1 MAVKK
6 KGRLSGSGGATG
18 KQQAG
23 DNKLP
28 YTPSQIWTAGVG
40 ALSRAQEGGTKLFED
55 LVREGSKLHG
65 GALDAAQKVVLQAFQ
80 GAQKSVNRRVDDV
93 RDQATETWDNLEK
106 IFQTRVQR
114 ALHQLGMPTVEEITA
129 LTSKVDELTRAVDK
143 LANAEGA
150 AKKSRTPGRR
160 KAPAKKKTA
169 ARKKARAS
177 KRTGSRSGAVPP
189 GGG

>member
-6 KGRLSGSGGATG
+6 KGKLGGGSGA
-18 KQQAG
+18 KKPAAP
-23 DNKLP
+23 DVKLP

-40 ALSRAQEGGTKLFED
+40 ALSRAQAGGTKLFDD
-55 LVREGSKLHG
+55 LVREGSKLHS
-65 GALDAAQKVVLQAFQ
+65 GALDAAQRAVMQAVQ
-80 GAQKSVNRRVDDV
+80 GAQQRVNRRVDDV

-129 LTSKVDELTRAVDK
+129 LTRKVDELTHAVDK
-143 LANAEGA
+143 LAE
-150 AKKSRTPGRR
+150 SDGRAGR
-160 KAPAKKKTA
+160 KTA
-169 ARKKARAS
+169 ARKKKAPARKRAAKS
-177 KRTGSRSGAVPP
+177 KATRRTGSRSGAVPP

>member
-1 MAVKK
+1 MAAKK
-6 KGRLSGSGGATG
+6 KGKLGGSGGGGAKKST
-18 KQQAG
+18 QQ
-23 DNKLP
+23 DLKLP

-40 ALSRAQEGGTKLFED
+40 ALSRAQEGGSKLFEE
-55 LVREGSKLHG
+55 LVREGSRLHG
-65 GALDAAQKVVLQAFQ
+65 GALDAAQKAVMQAFQ

-129 LTSKVDELTRAVDK
+129 LTRKVDELTHAVDK
-143 LANAEGA
+143 LAEADGKARKPA
-150 AKKSRTPGRR
+150 ARGV
-160 KAPAKKKTA
+160 KKKTR
-169 ARKKARAS
+169 ARKQAGAKASRSTA
-177 KRTGSRSGAVPP
+177 SRSGAVPP